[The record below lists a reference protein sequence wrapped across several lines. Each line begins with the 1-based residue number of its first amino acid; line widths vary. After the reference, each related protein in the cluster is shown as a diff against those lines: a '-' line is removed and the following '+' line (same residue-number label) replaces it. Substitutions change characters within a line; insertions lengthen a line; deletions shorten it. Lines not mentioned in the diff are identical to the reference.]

1 MKGQEMII
9 KIYNIFLKISISILL
24 VISLWLVVDGALKR
38 DGVHF
43 EFGNLMDFFNS
54 LGTIGTL
61 IVAYLA
67 FKSAPQWLNQKLDD
81 HALEIA
87 KELITTTYPTLA
99 VKFRELSI
107 HIENFHICSSLIDTE
122 EAYKDLSKELSNLS
136 EKILKI
142 EDCCFNSKL
151 QLDSLYKLGWH
162 VKQVHL
168 DDILKLQASMNN
180 YLSYLK
186 SFDKQM
192 IIIRGFPKEVGF
204 FTGDIK
210 GFVNEKERL
219 SRMSSENKDYSDE
232 FMRKFDEFFN
242 NQMLVS
248 DYFDIKSLK
257 AVSTQHH

>member
-1 MKGQEMII
+1 MII
-9 KIYNIFLKISISILL
+9 KIYNAFLKISISVLL
-24 VISLWLVVDGALKR
+24 VLSLWLVVDGALKESK
-38 DGVHF
+38 GHF
-43 EFGNLMDFFNS
+43 EFGNLMDFFNT

-67 FKSAPQWLNQKLDD
+67 FKAAPKWLNQKLDD

-87 KELITTTYPTLA
+87 KELITKTYPTLA
-99 VKFRELSI
+99 IKFRELSI
-107 HIENFHICSSLIDTE
+107 HIGAFYTCSSLIDTE
-122 EAYKDLSKELSNLS
+122 EAYKTLSKELSNLS
-136 EKILKI
+136 EKIIKI

-168 DDILKLQASMNN
+168 DDIKKLQASMNN

-192 IIIRGFPKEVGF
+192 RKIRETSKEVDF
-204 FTGDIK
+204 FTGNVK
-210 GFVNEKERL
+210 ASAFEKEKL
-219 SRMSSENKDYSDE
+219 SRMSSINEDFSDE
-232 FMRKFDEFFN
+232 FMKIFDDFFN
-242 NQMLVS
+242 NQMIVP

-257 AVSTQHH
+257 VR